1 MHIFALSNVIETPTP
16 PRSLTNQL
24 TASLGVVAA
33 PAVAAWVYIGV
44 TLGRGAALLAIET
57 QGGWVLALS
66 FVAWVLNQVRDRYTA
81 YTKQQSIIDDQAR
94 QISSLVHEV
103 VGLKDDIA
111 VLREQVA
118 VDKET
123 QQYLRCENADLVMRL
138 GQYERTP
145 DQDGIDDCG

>member
-1 MHIFALSNVIETPTP
+1 M
-16 PRSLTNQL
+16 
-24 TASLGVVAA
+24 
-33 PAVAAWVYIGV
+33 
-44 TLGRGAALLAIET
+44 AIET